1 MLLLGILV
9 IAASMR
15 ASITA
20 VGPLLSTI
28 ARAYGLSG
36 TEAGLLTALPVLGFA
51 AFSPYAPR
59 LARRVGMER
68 ALVVAMLVLAT
79 GSAVR
84 SLPWEPALF
93 VGTAMLASGIAVANV
108 LLPALVK
115 EHFLRRQS
123 TITGLYVTAMSLI
136 AAIASGV
143 ANPLATVLP
152 AGWRAAL
159 AVWAILAVAAV
170 VLWLPRARSVSH
182 QGRLPAHAP
191 MPWRSLV
198 AWQVT
203 AFMGLQSLGFYVM
216 IGWLPSV
223 LESHHVGK
231 SAAGLQLFAYQ
242 FVSLVASLGLPLIAD
257 RQRDHRALA
266 AVTAACCACG
276 YAGLLFAPGLSLL
289 WVLIAG
295 SGTGALLVLALSFM
309 ALRAAGTAQVAA
321 LSAMAQSGGY
331 LVAAAGPFL
340 FGALHA
346 ASGSWTPSLVML
358 LASAFALLVVGL
370 GAGSPQKVRV

>member
-1 MLLLGILV
+1 MLLLEILV
-9 IAASMR
+9 TASAMR
-15 ASITA
+15 ASITV

-51 AFSPYAPR
+51 ACSPYAPR
-59 LARRVGMER
+59 LARRLGMER
-68 ALVVAMLVLAT
+68 ALLAAMMVLAT

-84 SLPWEPALF
+84 SLPWGPALF
-93 VGTAMLASGIAVANV
+93 AGTAMLASGIAVSNV

-115 EHFLRRQS
+115 QRFLGRQS
-123 TITGLYVTAMSLI
+123 TITGLYVTVMGLM

-152 AGWRAAL
+152 ASWRAAL
-159 AVWAILAVAAV
+159 AVWALLAVAAV
-170 VLWLPRARSVSH
+170 VLWLPRARGAGHKGPLVT
-182 QGRLPAHAP
+182 HAP
-191 MPWRSLV
+191 MPWRSLI

-203 AFMGLQSLGFYVM
+203 AFMGLQSFGFYVM

-223 LESHHVGK
+223 LESHGVGK

-242 FVSLVASLGLPLIAD
+242 FVSLAASLGLPIIAD
-257 RQRDHRALA
+257 RRRDHRALA
-266 AVTAACCACG
+266 ALT
-276 YAGLLFAPGLSLL
+276 AGLCAVGYVGLLLAPGVSLV

-295 SGTGALLVLALSFM
+295 SGTGAALVLALSFM
-309 ALRAAGTAQVAA
+309 ALRATGTAQAAA

-346 ASGSWTPSLVML
+346 ATGEWTLSLTML
-358 LASAFALLVVGL
+358 VVSALALLTVGL
-370 GAGSPQKVRV
+370 RAGSSHIQA